1 MVSSLSKA
9 IGPGLIM
16 AGAAIGVSHL
26 VQSTRAGAEYGT
38 TLIPLILLA
47 CLFKYPFL
55 EFGPRYA
62 AATGESMLVGFK
74 RLGGW
79 ALAVFALV
87 TLSTMFVVLASV
99 TLVTA
104 GLAGVVFGLEVS
116 PTWLSLGVLLA
127 CMGILALG
135 QYGGLN
141 TGMKWMMGALLI
153 STLAA
158 TSLAMLGQDDWSP
171 LNPMTHWDAVWTTA
185 GMTFLL
191 ALLGWMPIPLDAA
204 VWHSLWTLE
213 RARQTGHRPSVK
225 ESVFDFHLGY
235 SAATVSA
242 IVFVILGAVV
252 LAGSGTTL
260 PAGAVA
266 FSDQLIRLYTASLGE
281 WSHFLIAVG
290 ALSAMFSTTLAVSDA
305 YPRILQGLMDLKGPS
320 TPTQH
325 KPVNGEGLVPMRR
338 YVILLTL
345 MAAGALLIIAT
356 VGQQFTRLIDFTTTV
371 SFLSAPI
378 LAWLSLRLITSP
390 WVAIEHQ
397 PSRPLR
403 YLAWAGLVFLTGF
416 CLLWVFWRFN

>member
-74 RLGGW
+74 RLGNW
-79 ALAVFALV
+79 ALVLFALV
-87 TLSTMFVVLASV
+87 TLSTMFVILASV

-116 PTWLSLGVLLA
+116 PTWLSLGVLLV
-127 CMGILALG
+127 CMTLLVLG
-135 QYGGLN
+135 QYRGLD
-141 TGMKWMMGALLI
+141 TGMKWVMGALLV

-158 TSLAMLGQDDWSP
+158 TSLAMYGQDDWSP
-171 LNPMTHWDAVWTTA
+171 LNPMAHWDAVWTAA
-185 GMTFLL
+185 GIAFVL
-191 ALLGWMPIPLDAA
+191 ALLGWMPIPLDVAA
-204 VWHSLWTLE
+204 WHSLWTLE
-213 RARQTGHRPSVK
+213 RARQTGHTPSVQ
-225 ESVFDFHLGY
+225 ESVFDFRLGY
-235 SAATVSA
+235 LAATVSA
-242 IVFVILGAVV
+242 IIFVVLGAVV
-252 LAGSGTTL
+252 LAGSDTTL

-281 WSHFLIAVG
+281 WSHFLIAAG
-290 ALSAMFSTTLAVSDA
+290 ALSAMFSTTLAVIDA
-305 YPRILQGLMDLKGPS
+305 YPRVLQGLMDLKA
-320 TPTQH
+320 TPTPHQS
-325 KPVNGEGLVPMRR
+325 VDGEDQVPMRR
-338 YVILLTL
+338 YVVLLTL

-356 VGQQFTRLIDFTTTV
+356 VGQQFTRLIDFATTV

-390 WVAIEHQ
+390 WVAPQHQ
-397 PSRPLR
+397 PSKPLR
-403 YLAWAGLVFLTGF
+403 YLAGAGLIFLIGF
-416 CLLWVFWRFN
+416 CIAWAFWRFN

>member
-74 RLGGW
+74 RLGNW
-79 ALAVFALV
+79 ALVLFALV
-87 TLSTMFVVLASV
+87 TLSTMFVILASV

-116 PTWLSLGVLLA
+116 PTWLSLGVLLV
-127 CMGILALG
+127 CMTLLVLG
-135 QYGGLN
+135 QYRGLD
-141 TGMKWMMGALLI
+141 TGMKWVMGALLV

-158 TSLAMLGQDDWSP
+158 TSLAMFGQDDWSP
-171 LNPMTHWDAVWTTA
+171 LNPMAHWDAVWTAA
-185 GMTFLL
+185 GIAFVL
-191 ALLGWMPIPLDAA
+191 ALLGWMPIPLDVAA
-204 VWHSLWTLE
+204 WHSLWTLE
-213 RARQTGHRPSVK
+213 RARQTGHTPSVQ
-225 ESVFDFHLGY
+225 ESVFDFRLGY
-235 SAATVSA
+235 LAATVSA
-242 IVFVILGAVV
+242 IIFVVLGAVV
-252 LAGSGTTL
+252 LAGSDTAL
-260 PAGAVA
+260 PTGAVA

-281 WSHFLIAVG
+281 WSHVLIAVG
-290 ALSAMFSTTLAVSDA
+290 ALSAMFSTTLAVIDA
-305 YPRILQGLMDLKGPS
+305 YPRVLQGLMDLKA
-320 TPTQH
+320 TPTPHQSVDGDGH
-325 KPVNGEGLVPMRR
+325 VPMRR

-356 VGQQFTRLIDFTTTV
+356 VGQQFTRLIDFATTV

-390 WVAIEHQ
+390 WVAPQHQ
-397 PSRPLR
+397 PSKPLR
-403 YLAWAGLVFLTGF
+403 YLAGAGLVFLIGF
-416 CLLWVFWRFN
+416 CVAWAFWRFN